1 MFVVDKV
8 VEEDRRI
15 LLANELESI
24 TIRTRTTQALCPAT
38 CDAFVIFEGL
48 SLMGNDK
55 RPQYLRLEYLHK
67 TFTLELIES
76 VLTTTTNSSTRCV
89 SLPLCPSETCMLAAV
104 QFTLIFAAFQAL
116 TLITIRP
123 LPPAPQ
129 YAIRALPFPACPLQH
144 PCYLPLSSPGK
155 LFSEI
160 ETKAEVFLTPL
171 TKFIGGET
179 DGLGV

>member
-24 TIRTRTTQALCPAT
+24 TLPDETTQAFCPAT
-38 CDAFVIFEGL
+38 YDAFVIFKGL
-48 SLMGNDK
+48 SLLGNDK

-89 SLPLCPSETCMLAAV
+89 SLPLCPSETCVLAAV
-104 QFTLIFAAFQAL
+104 QSTLMFTAFQAL
-116 TLITIRP
+116 TLITIRL
-123 LPPAPQ
+123 LPPA
-129 YAIRALPFPACPLQH
+129 LQN
-144 PCYLPLSSPGK
+144 P
-155 LFSEI
+155 
-160 ETKAEVFLTPL
+160 V
-171 TKFIGGET
+171 
-179 DGLGV
+179 